1 MHLDKSSQ
9 AIVLQLVG
17 TDSTFRFSM
26 LFAYI
31 KREQRKAEGR
41 FVGGLEL
48 LFGLREEGER
58 EGLWVGHSV
67 FQLPVTVHRY
77 KGAPEALVLCY
88 LYELASGI
96 SFYSDKP
103 VVIELKVSQE
113 KIAEKTGLSLRAVP
127 GAIQELEADRCIRVE
142 RTRDETGR
150 VTLNVYLLLHS
161 TTKEPLQTTPKIW
174 GVCHGNADRPYIT
187 APKELLK
194 VLMLMHPSGR
204 AVYLAALHLASVRQ
218 SMSFGV
224 TRETWKSEIL
234 LARNAFNRGVKECAK
249 RGLVKFKRQKLT
261 VNDPTTGKPSMKARG
276 ERVRHADA
284 LWQFNLDAITTDQW
298 QRVAERLLK
307 RQLTVNAS
315 GWTHTTADG
324 LCPFC
329 AEPRC
334 FTMNFERSQWKCHHC
349 NESGR
354 MFQLVQRVLRETQAQ
369 RVREYITETLA
380 PERQTDSPVAVL
392 AGSVSDI

>member
-1 MHLDKSSQ
+1 MS
-9 AIVLQLVG
+9 
-17 TDSTFRFSM
+17 
-26 LFAYI
+26 
-31 KREQRKAEGR
+31 
-41 FVGGLEL
+41 GLEL
-48 LFGLREEGER
+48 LFGLRE

-96 SFYSDKP
+96 SFYSEKP

-127 GAIQELEADRCIRVE
+127 GSIQELEADHCIKVE
-142 RTRDETGR
+142 RFRDEETGQ
-150 VTLNVYLLLHS
+150 VKLNVYLLLHS
-161 TTKEPLQTTPKIW
+161 TTQEPLVCSPKVW
-174 GVCHGNADRPYIT
+174 GICHQNADRPYIT

-218 SMSFGV
+218 SMSFSV
-224 TRETWKSEIL
+224 TRETWKSETL
-234 LARNAFNRGVKECAK
+234 LARNAFNRGVQECVK

-261 VNDPTTGKPSMKARG
+261 VNDPATGKPSMKVRG

-284 LWQFNLDAITTDQW
+284 LWQFNLDAITGDQW

-329 AEPRC
+329 KEPRC
-334 FTMNFERSQWKCHHC
+334 FTMNFARSQWKCHHC
-349 NESGR
+349 NEHGR

-380 PERQTDSPVAVL
+380 PEQQAEPTAVL